1 MGWLQ
6 GIKIYIFLFL
16 FAVPCL
22 GNIDFRTF
30 TTSSGQGFT
39 GKVVSYDGQIFWFQ
53 GRDGKLY
60 PIPFK
65 QLSANDQKYLIDA
78 ANGQK
83 IPKGDARKHS
93 SRR

>member
-6 GIKIYIFLFL
+6 GIKLNIFLFL
-16 FAVPCL
+16 LAFTCL

-83 IPKGDARKHS
+83 IPK
-93 SRR
+93 